1 MEEINYNEEENEQQ
15 NEMFY
20 NNDSQEIK
28 NDQESI
34 KDLEEPK
41 TMIQKI
47 YKKIPGIFSWGFSC
61 NKNIYII
68 YDYSHSFCRSTSV
81 SSTS

>member
-1 MEEINYNEEENEQQ
+1 MEEINYNEPENEEQ
-15 NEMFY
+15 NEMFN
-20 NNDSQEIK
+20 NNDNQEIS

-47 YKKIPGIFSWGFSC
+47 YTKIPGIFSWGFSC
-61 NKNIYII
+61 NKKIFYL
-68 YDYSHSFCRSTSV
+68 
-81 SSTS
+81 